1 MENVHLDFD
10 NPFHLPLFLGNE
22 DEDINDFI
30 RHFTYLADFH
40 KWTLETK
47 ESFALQ
53 ICLKGE
59 ALSWFNS
66 LPEHISRNFQHTF
79 DALRCKYY
87 SATYVWIQRLKLS
100 ERRQEIT

>member
-1 MENVHLDFD
+1 MV
-10 NPFHLPLFLGNE
+10 
-22 DEDINDFI
+22 
-30 RHFTYLADFH
+30 
-40 KWTLETK
+40 LEK

-66 LPEHISRNFQHTF
+66 LPEHVSRNFQHTL

-100 ERRQEIT
+100 ERRQEITSFVDNYASDIMRYTPNS